1 MSFNGAE
8 LDHATELA
16 KQEEIR
22 LELLKQLEYYFSAK
36 NLLTDNYLLSQMDAD
51 AYVPVALIAQFKRI
65 KQLTRDLDLIIAI
78 IRESSQLQLDPA
90 TFTKVRSVGGHAGG
104 LITINTKKLSKS
116 FLQTLNNS
124 GDSAADPSGDKQQ
137 RCVLIMREVESG
149 ATLEQIKELFTGKEP
164 LCPACDQCESAGNDS
179 WYIMFSSEEQAQR
192 ALQYLKGEV
201 QIFLGKPIRARI
213 KAHTTIPRSTG
224 PGAKLT
230 TLSAVG
236 SPPPVKVSE
245 ESPSSFLSLSPAPTV
260 VLSEPIALTYSQQT
274 FIPQLANY
282 YNKIPAY
289 VPAMSAQPT
298 QTQMPYWQMSANP
311 KLATYGLAPL
321 VQSNPS
327 PGVAN
332 KLVQNTSPALS
343 TTNDAETKAA
353 DDEELPV
360 AQAVIPPQPQLFQ
373 LPQHLAQM
381 QLNPAG
387 SYGNAGNPQA
397 AAAVHAYYQS
407 MSSQNQAYMTPPPPP
422 LLASTST
429 SSLSNPVF
437 NMNNIT
443 YSSNSGSNPTYQV
456 NTKFMPAQQQ
466 TGSAHS
472 YMPQQAY
479 YTINNTN
486 DNGEGSAVP
495 TESNVGDSLNASF
508 KAGASNA
515 SAAPVTPNGGAVP
528 HPAQVTSP
536 STLYHPNHY
545 LIANLNNLTMNNANS
560 ANAAAFNAAYQY
572 YHAYNNALNTGYHPN
587 HPQAGLHH
595 LAHHQHHSFGG
606 HPAPQQYFELVAG
619 PPNAEPNSEEK
630 QTFSSKEGFTSP
642 QQTFMHQSANSNYP
656 QAYTNMSAPNR
667 SSPQL
672 LISTMNG
679 HNHQQHLN
687 NNNNTG
693 RRGGSTAS
701 LTETRFTPSQQ
712 QQPHHHHHHQQQ
724 QQPSQHSSGN
734 IHYQQLNSRN
744 NYFNKKYQ
752 TNHELAPNSGGQTS
766 TSPVTLLSP
775 NQQHFISY
783 NQYQAAA
790 ANPYSYNSNHKGNS
804 AYSIYSPAYPAN
816 VNPNIN
822 GFNVAPPHASLEKV
836 EVKEEI
842 AKTDPAAAE
851 VVDNSG
857 FLLAKSPP
865 INSDFVSFPPLLN
878 SEPAAKET
886 EATSDVN
893 VDSLSAS
900 AQLDPA
906 IICISNSASSIPNA
920 PTIIQ
925 NASAP
930 TTQNGLQSSS
940 KHFNPKHPKHL
951 SKIIAANRGNDH
963 SCKSSQILFK
973 IKLRLLK

>member
-8 LDHATELA
+8 LDHAESA

-22 LELLKQLEYYFSAK
+22 LELLKQLEYYFSTK
-36 NLLTDNYLLSQMDAD
+36 NLLTDNYLLSQMDAES
-51 AYVPVALIAQFKRI
+51 YVPVALIAQFKRI

-90 TFTKVRSVGGHAGG
+90 TSTKVRSVGGHAGG

-116 FLQTLNNS
+116 YLQTLNNS
-124 GDSAADPSGDKQQ
+124 DSADSPGDKQQ

-149 ATLEQIKELFTGKEP
+149 ASLEQIKDLFTGKEP

-201 QIFLGKPIRARI
+201 QTFLGKPIRARI
-213 KAHTTIPRSTG
+213 KAHTTIPRSAD

-260 VLSEPIALTYSQQT
+260 VLSESVALTYTQQT

-282 YNKIPAY
+282 YSKIPAY
-289 VPAMSAQPT
+289 VPAMSAQ
-298 QTQMPYWQMSANP
+298 QTQAQVPYWQMSANP
-311 KLATYGLAPL
+311 KLAAYGLAPL
-321 VQSNPS
+321 VQSNAS
-327 PGVAN
+327 PAATN
-332 KLVQNTSPALS
+332 KLLQNTSPALS
-343 TTNDAETKAA
+343 TTNDAETKP
-353 DDEELPV
+353 DEEELP
-360 AQAVIPPQPQLFQ
+360 AQVIPPQPQLFQ

-381 QLNPAG
+381 QLNPAS
-387 SYGNAGNPQA
+387 SYANAGNSQA

-422 LLASTST
+422 LLASSSA

-443 YSSNSGSNPTYQV
+443 YSSNSGTNPSYQV
-456 NTKFMPAQQQ
+456 NSKFMPSQQAAVPPPL
-466 TGSAHS
+466 AHP

-479 YTINNTN
+479 YTINSN
-486 DNGEGSAVP
+486 DNNIGENSSVP
-495 TESNVGDSLNASF
+495 AESSGGGDSLNASF
-508 KAGASNA
+508 KAGSSNA
-515 SAAPVTPNGGAVP
+515 SAASVTPNGGGPLP

-536 STLYHPNHY
+536 SALYHPNHY

-595 LAHHQHHSFGG
+595 LAHHQHHPYGG

-619 PPNAEPNSEEK
+619 PSNAESNSEEK

-642 QQTFMHQSANSNYP
+642 QQTFMHQPTSSNYP
-656 QAYTNMSAPNR
+656 QVYPNMSAPNR

-687 NNNNTG
+687 NNNNSN

-701 LTETRFTPSQQ
+701 LTETRFTPAQQ

-724 QQPSQHSSGN
+724 QQQHSSGN
-734 IHYQQLNSRN
+734 VHYQQLNSRN

-752 TNHELAPNSGGQTS
+752 TSHELGANSGGQTS

-783 NQYQAAA
+783 NQYPAPT
-790 ANPYSYNSNHKGNS
+790 ANPYSSYNSNHKANT

-822 GFNVAPPHASLEKV
+822 GFSVATPHATLEKV
-836 EVKEEI
+836 DVKEEI
-842 AKTDPAAAE
+842 AKTDPAAIDIA
-851 VVDNSG
+851 DNSG

-878 SEPAAKET
+878 SEPAVKET
-886 EATSDVN
+886 EATSDAA

-920 PTIIQ
+920 PTII
-925 NASAP
+925 NAATPP
-930 TTQNGLQSSS
+930 TQTNGLHSSS
-940 KHFNPKHPKHL
+940 KHFNPKQAKHM
-951 SKIIAANRGNDH
+951 SKIIAANQRGNDH
-963 SCKSSQILFK
+963 SCKSN
-973 IKLRLLK
+973 